1 MENNIIINIGYNC
14 SSNDIL
20 KKFNLQT
27 FSYPFDYKLIY
38 ELSLINCL
46 KYDFIDFMNE
56 SYFTL
61 FLDKECPVNKYGIVL
76 NHIFPFEETNENI
89 DNYFSTDEIENKL
102 NLKFSNLVPDHKIES
117 YNYNLHNHS
126 KPRILSKNYLDILPE
141 LKIKYNRRINR
152 FREAMTSNK
161 NIYLFRN
168 EKISKESYI
177 EIYNILIERYPN
189 INLKIIVISKYD
201 EKIKENWNHTNILNY
216 FINKDNE
223 DEEINNIFRSIGLL

>member
-1 MENNIIINIGYNC
+1 
-14 SSNDIL
+14 
-20 KKFNLQT
+20 
-27 FSYPFDYKLIY
+27 
-38 ELSLINCL
+38 
-46 KYDFIDFMNE
+46 MNE

-76 NHIFPFEETNENI
+76 NHIFPFEETNETI
-89 DNYFSTDEIENKL
+89 DNYFSIDEIENKL
-102 NLKFSNLVPDHKIES
+102 NLKFSNLVPEHKIES
-117 YNYNLHNHS
+117 YNYNYNYNLHGHS
-126 KPRILSKNYLDILPE
+126 KARILSKNYLDILPE
-141 LKIKYNRRINR
+141 LKKKYDRRINR

-168 EKISKESYI
+168 EKISKESCI

-201 EKIKENWNHTNILNY
+201 EKIKENWNHKNILNY

-223 DEEINNIFRSIGLL
+223 DEEINNIFISIGLL